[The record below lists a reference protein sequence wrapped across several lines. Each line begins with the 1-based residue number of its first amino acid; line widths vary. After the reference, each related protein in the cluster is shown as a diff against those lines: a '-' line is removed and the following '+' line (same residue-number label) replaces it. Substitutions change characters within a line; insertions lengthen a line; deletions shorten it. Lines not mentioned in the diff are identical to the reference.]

1 MSSTGAFQYWQRT
14 MVHAGPGTVL
24 RLPGL
29 FSGLGSSKVLLVSDQ
44 GLKDAGVVDRVAA
57 LFDEQRGPGGVRLA
71 GVFTDTAP
79 DAESSCIDDC
89 LAVARAS
96 GADGLL
102 ALGGGSVLDS
112 VKLVKLAMYSKVDS
126 VSQLLKSPVK
136 MMQWPEVEHMGV
148 PHISVPTTAGT
159 GAEVTNGAVIYNKGL
174 GIKHLIVSHYLESD
188 IAVLDAHM
196 TTGLPPVLT
205 AATGMDAL
213 THAIET
219 MGHPNT
225 GHFTLAHAET
235 SAKIIMQNLPKVVAD
250 GSDLLARQAMLNA
263 SAMACNS
270 VVNDFGPS
278 PVHNFA
284 HAFGAV
290 CHIHHG
296 EANGVLLPIV
306 MEEFADFYVP
316 VADRLKGVF
325 GVEGEGRAAVL
336 ACAARISALLE
347 EMGHPRDFTRHDIP
361 LSKMP
366 DIVLAIAHDPIA
378 AFLPLPMDLIET
390 VCSRVCN
397 WS

>member
-196 TTGLPPVLT
+196 TTGLPPMLT

-263 SAMACNS
+263 IAMACNS

>member
-1 MSSTGAFQYWQRT
+1 

-57 LFDEQRGPGGVRLA
+57 LFDEQRGPCGVRLA

-112 VKLVKLAMYSKVDS
+112 VKLVKLAMYFKVDS
-126 VSQLLKSPVK
+126 VAQLLKSPVK
-136 MMQWPEVEHMGV
+136 MMQWPEVDYMGV

-196 TTGLPPVLT
+196 TTGLPPMLT

>member
-57 LFDEQRGPGGVRLA
+57 LFDEQRGPCGVRLA

-112 VKLVKLAMYSKVDS
+112 VKLVKLAMYFKVDS
-126 VSQLLKSPVK
+126 VAQLLKSPVK
-136 MMQWPEVEHMGV
+136 MMQWPEVDYMGV

-159 GAEVTNGAVIYNKGL
+159 GAEVTNGAVIYNKDL
-174 GIKHLIVSHYLESD
+174 GIKHLVVSHYLESD

-196 TTGLPPVLT
+196 TTGLPPMLT

-235 SAKIIMQNLPKVVAD
+235 SAKIILDNLPKVVAD

-284 HAFGAV
+284 HAFGAA

-306 MEEFADFYVP
+306 MEEFVDFYVP

>member
-57 LFDEQRGPGGVRLA
+57 LFDEQRGPCGVRLA

-112 VKLVKLAMYSKVDS
+112 VKLVKLAMYFKVDS
-126 VSQLLKSPVK
+126 VAQLLKSPVK
-136 MMQWPEVEHMGV
+136 MMQWPEVDYMGV

-159 GAEVTNGAVIYNKGL
+159 GAEVTNGAVIYNKDL
-174 GIKHLIVSHYLESD
+174 GIKHLVVSHYLESD

-196 TTGLPPVLT
+196 TTGLPPMLT

>member
-102 ALGGGSVLDS
+102 ALGGGRVLDS

-196 TTGLPPVLT
+196 TTGLPPMLT

>member
-159 GAEVTNGAVIYNKGL
+159 GAEVTN
-174 GIKHLIVSHYLESD
+174 
-188 IAVLDAHM
+188 
-196 TTGLPPVLT
+196 
-205 AATGMDAL
+205 
-213 THAIET
+213 
-219 MGHPNT
+219 
-225 GHFTLAHAET
+225 
-235 SAKIIMQNLPKVVAD
+235 
-250 GSDLLARQAMLNA
+250 
-263 SAMACNS
+263 
-270 VVNDFGPS
+270 
-278 PVHNFA
+278 
-284 HAFGAV
+284 
-290 CHIHHG
+290 
-296 EANGVLLPIV
+296 
-306 MEEFADFYVP
+306 
-316 VADRLKGVF
+316 
-325 GVEGEGRAAVL
+325 
-336 ACAARISALLE
+336 
-347 EMGHPRDFTRHDIP
+347 
-361 LSKMP
+361 
-366 DIVLAIAHDPIA
+366 
-378 AFLPLPMDLIET
+378 
-390 VCSRVCN
+390 
-397 WS
+397 

>member
-57 LFDEQRGPGGVRLA
+57 LFDEQRGPCGVRLA

-112 VKLVKLAMYSKVDS
+112 VKLVKLAMYFKVDS
-126 VSQLLKSPVK
+126 VAQLLKSPVK
-136 MMQWPEVEHMGV
+136 MMQWPEVDYMGV

-159 GAEVTNGAVIYNKGL
+159 GAEVTNGAVIYNKDL
-174 GIKHLIVSHYLESD
+174 GIKHLVVSHYLESD

-196 TTGLPPVLT
+196 TTGLPPMLT

-235 SAKIIMQNLPKVVAD
+235 SAKIILDNLPKVVAD

-284 HAFGAV
+284 HACGAA

>member
-57 LFDEQRGPGGVRLA
+57 LFDEQRGPCGVRLA

-112 VKLVKLAMYSKVDS
+112 VKLVKLAMYFKVDS
-126 VSQLLKSPVK
+126 VAQLLKSPVK
-136 MMQWPEVEHMGV
+136 MMQWPEVDYMGV

-196 TTGLPPVLT
+196 TTGLPPMLT

>member
-102 ALGGGSVLDS
+102 ALGGGSVLGS

-196 TTGLPPVLT
+196 TTGLPPMLT

>member
-196 TTGLPPVLT
+196 TTGLPPMLT
-205 AATGMDAL
+205 AATGRDAL

>member
-1 MSSTGAFQYWQRT
+1 MSSTGAFQYWQRS
-14 MVHAGPGTVL
+14 MIHAGPGTVV

-29 FSGLGSSKVLLVSDQ
+29 FSGLGSKKVLLVSDQ
-44 GLKDAGVVDRVAA
+44 GLKDVGIVDKVAA

-79 DAESSCIDDC
+79 DAESGCIDEC
-89 LAVARAS
+89 LKVARAT

-102 ALGGGSVLDS
+102 AVGGGSVLDS
-112 VKLVKLAMYSKVDS
+112 VKLVKLAIYSGVDS

-136 MMQWPEVEHMGV
+136 MMHWPEVQYMGV
-148 PHISVPTTAGT
+148 PHIAVPTTAGT
-159 GAEVTNGAVIYNKGL
+159 GAEVTNGAVIYNKEL

-196 TTGLPPVLT
+196 TTGLPPMLT

-219 MGHPNT
+219 MGHANT
-225 GHFTLAHAET
+225 GDFTLAHAET
-235 SAKIIMQNLPKVVAD
+235 SAKIIIENLPKVVAD
-250 GSDLLARQAMLNA
+250 GSDILARQAMLNA

-284 HAFGAV
+284 HAFGAA

-296 EANGVLLPIV
+296 EANGVLLPVV
-306 MEEFADFYVP
+306 MEEFAVFYVP
-316 VADRLKGVF
+316 VADRLKAVF
-325 GVEGEGRAAVL
+325 GVEGEGRDAVL
-336 ACAARISALLE
+336 ACAATIRGLLE
-347 EMGHPRDFTRHDIP
+347 ETGHPLDFARHDIP
-361 LSKMP
+361 ASKMP
-366 DIVLAIAHDPIA
+366 DIVAAIAGDPIA
-378 AFLPLPMDLIET
+378 AFLPLPMDVIESA
-390 VCSRVCN
+390 CRRVCN